1 MKKRGSNGI
10 RGVARVFRILDD
22 NRNRSLDKRE
32 LQSGLGDFGIYVDD
46 EQAQCILDSLDRD
59 KNGVVS
65 FDEFLRAL
73 RVILLTN

>member
-1 MKKRGSNGI
+1 M
-10 RGVARVFRILDD
+10 ARVFRILDD

-73 RVILLTN
+73 RVIL